1 MSPSTP
7 HYTPRTIALLCELL
21 HPPTRPDPAGIQRI
35 HNQMFEGGSPLYGSF
50 NVTPLG
56 PVLSNVSTRPG
67 AVSQVAFLADRFQ
80 FREELSSLTT
90 AEFAER
96 VVHVAA
102 MAAEQQKISLI
113 TAQQVTLRT
122 LVNPRHY
129 RDSVA
134 LLQEGV
140 FRMDEE
146 VEVFGRDPRMWGLRL
161 IFPAVPDAPNAYAL
175 RIESYTADPRSLF
188 LENQGTFG
196 PQQVQLGLEGV
207 AENIEATYGFLVDR
221 ALPFVGRFDV
231 RAEA

>member
-1 MSPSTP
+1 MSPGTP

-21 HPPTRPDPAGIQRI
+21 HPPLRPDPAGIQRI
-35 HNQMFEGGSPLYGSF
+35 HNRMFEGGAPLYGSF
-50 NVTPLG
+50 SVTPLG

-90 AEFAER
+90 GEFAER
-96 VVHVAA
+96 VVQVAS
-102 MAAEQQKISLI
+102 MAAEQQKVTLL

-129 RDSVA
+129 KDSVA
-134 LLQEGV
+134 LLQDG
-140 FRMDEE
+140 MLGMQEE

-161 IFPAVPDAPNAYAL
+161 IFPAVPDEPNAFAL
-175 RIESYTADPRSLF
+175 RIETYTADPRSLF

-196 PQQVQLGLEGV
+196 PHQVQLGLDAV
-207 AENIEATYGFLVDR
+207 AANIEATYGFLVDR

-231 RAEA
+231 RAET